1 MHPRHTAV
9 TGQLLSRC
17 VMAHTAHMRV
27 GSVACDCGP
36 SRAWRRVSQRAD
48 SEPPAGSSR
57 FGRAA
62 PSSGAIRDDAARGS
76 TFVGFFRRIVGP
88 ASQLGRALPEA
99 KGSTI
104 PLTEAKNR
112 QKRENEVA
120 WLWRKKMTPALA
132 LAPKLLVEPSPR
144 LTTRSIALKLSIYEP
159 THATSYPPQGST
171 AAAHATQSP
180 EAATAAT
187 EASYPP
193 GAAAAHATHLLREA
207 ATSATR
213 GKYVAAAATC

>member
-76 TFVGFFRRIVGP
+76 TFVGFFAALWAPPRSSAELFRK
-88 ASQLGRALPEA
+88 LRALLY
-99 KGSTI
+99 
-104 PLTEAKNR
+104 PLRK
-112 QKRENEVA
+112 QKIDKRG
-120 WLWRKKMTPALA
+120 R
-132 LAPKLLVEPSPR
+132 
-144 LTTRSIALKLSIYEP
+144 TR
-159 THATSYPPQGST
+159 
-171 AAAHATQSP
+171 
-180 EAATAAT
+180 
-187 EASYPP
+187 
-193 GAAAAHATHLLREA
+193 
-207 ATSATR
+207 
-213 GKYVAAAATC
+213 